1 MLLTLQDL
9 KEMNIGAKTKIY
21 RLISEKKFP
30 RPLKIGGAS
39 RWNYEDVEK
48 WLKNQKEEN
57 TN

>member
-1 MLLTLQDL
+1 MTLQDL

-30 RPLKIGGAS
+30 SPLKIGGAS